1 MRHERGCE
9 TKCLCAMSEA
19 YDQNDQVSIVVPH
32 VSRGDHVALGHMV
45 HAVGHIVWQLQW
57 CSQAQ

>member
-1 MRHERGCE
+1 
-9 TKCLCAMSEA
+9 MSEA

-32 VSRGDHVALGHMV
+32 VSRGDHVALGHVV
-45 HAVGHIVWQLQW
+45 HAVGRIVWQLQW